1 MDWMTP
7 DLMWLIGGAIA
18 AGLVRGFA
26 GFGTAMI
33 FLPVVGQVLDPFA
46 AVTVLLIM
54 DLVGPLPAIPR
65 ALRDGHPADVIRL
78 VSAMVLT
85 VPLGVM
91 ILAYISPESF
101 RYLVALISLTLL
113 ICLISGLRYR
123 GTLIKP
129 MIYGTGAAS
138 GLLAGSAGIP
148 GPPVILLYMASPH
161 PASVVRANN
170 TVFLL
175 LSDVVILFVL
185 AFFWSSGFVRCWD
198 WCFPNRALPVGQ
210 SGGRCYFPTRT
221 GKGVP
226 RGGLFDHCGLGSV
239 ELAVFRLKDKECA

>member
-65 ALRDGHPADVIRL
+65 ALRDGHPADVTRL

-85 VPLGVM
+85 VPIGVM

-123 GTLIKP
+123 GTLMKP

-185 AFFWSSGFVRCWD
+185 ALFGHLVLSAVGTGVFLIVPYLLANLVGAAIFRPELEKAYRVVAYLIIAASALSSLPFFD
-198 WCFPNRALPVGQ
+198 
-210 SGGRCYFPTRT
+210 
-221 GKGVP
+221 
-226 RGGLFDHCGLGSV
+226 
-239 ELAVFRLKDKECA
+239 

>member
-33 FLPVVGQVLDPFA
+33 FLPVVGLVLDPFA

-65 ALRDGHPADVIRL
+65 ALRDGHPADVTRL

-85 VPLGVM
+85 VPIGVM

-123 GTLIKP
+123 GTLMKLRHWGCICP
-129 MIYGTGAAS
+129 AGRICGHPRTSCDLALYGVAAS
-138 GLLAGSAGIP
+138 RICCPCEQHGL
-148 GPPVILLYMASPH
+148 
-161 PASVVRANN
+161 SVAFGCGHFVRAG
-170 TVFLL
+170 
-175 LSDVVILFVL
+175 VV
-185 AFFWSSGFVRCWD
+185 WSSGFVRCWH